1 MPIQLKETDCTL
13 GPPGSREGLREV
25 VHPSRECLQAA
36 SSEHEISRSQ
46 GTRGPIPGY
55 HSLGPSCNGSLAL
68 AVTELSE
75 EQRVANTI
83 NYTENEN
90 TNPHTENEYSHIQDN
105 INGEPNEPR
114 IVGNDWETENL
125 AIQKRN
131 KPPRVLKSGKFTRS
145 NLTIGSLNIAGR
157 DVNMSMLHKNH
168 KFAFLKQTIDTNKL
182 GILGIQEY
190 LLEKKTTDRLAE
202 ESEKK
207 KTLSEARYDVEGENL
222 RTSWT
227 RSAKG

>member
-1 MPIQLKETDCTL
+1 MPIQPNETDCAL
-13 GPPGSREGLREV
+13 GPPGSREGFGEV

-75 EQRVANTI
+75 EQRVGTSPNIMLPTEHLSRDTMVNVEMEPRSQDDIAEGTNQRFDMSMGVVEVINEPCSNNDNIQANTI

-114 IVGNDWETENL
+114 IVGNDWETKNL
-125 AIQKRN
+125 AIRKRN
-131 KPPRVLKSGKFTRS
+131 KPP
-145 NLTIGSLNIAGR
+145 
-157 DVNMSMLHKNH
+157 
-168 KFAFLKQTIDTNKL
+168 
-182 GILGIQEY
+182 
-190 LLEKKTTDRLAE
+190 
-202 ESEKK
+202 
-207 KTLSEARYDVEGENL
+207 
-222 RTSWT
+222 
-227 RSAKG
+227 